1 MGGGEDARRRCH
13 CQKTLTPPD
22 EASVDASTHSTAQHT
37 RTHHGQAHTRNTHR
51 DLARTRAGSRAT
63 NRAPSTLHTR
73 AAVQPCT
80 LNIGGVAH
88 ATHASM
94 RGSAGRGFVT
104 RPPARPRCAATLRQ
118 LSADVVEQRAL
129 LTLKAAAHRRWR
141 RLLRPS
147 SNSLPLARLRRR
159 GSRGLHPRW
168 RRLWRRWRWRRR
180 RSMRWLYVHG
190 ARANATQPTDQANRN
205 THRALHLLHLLLDAE
220 PLLRVGLPQAG
231 GEPTGLVA
239 QCSVHPVWEAT
250 PRLRRLWWRA
260 SLAPTGGILVARS
273 RPTLSEPTLRALRGL
288 RHSKL
293 EAGV

>member
-94 RGSAGRGFVT
+94 RGSAGRGSVGRSFMFANGVREPFVF
-104 RPPARPRCAATLRQ
+104 AC
-118 LSADVVEQRAL
+118 VCV
-129 LTLKAAAHRRWR
+129 
-141 RLLRPS
+141 RLQI
-147 SNSLPLARLRRR
+147 
-159 GSRGLHPRW
+159 GSRPHVR
-168 RRLWRRWRWRRR
+168 
-180 RSMRWLYVHG
+180 
-190 ARANATQPTDQANRN
+190 
-205 THRALHLLHLLLDAE
+205 
-220 PLLRVGLPQAG
+220 
-231 GEPTGLVA
+231 
-239 QCSVHPVWEAT
+239 
-250 PRLRRLWWRA
+250 
-260 SLAPTGGILVARS
+260 IRS
-273 RPTLSEPTLRALRGL
+273 RTFTNVREPRSREPTLPRISQEWPRHPPTSDRASDQCCSVLATAAS
-288 RHSKL
+288 HQQ
-293 EAGV
+293 